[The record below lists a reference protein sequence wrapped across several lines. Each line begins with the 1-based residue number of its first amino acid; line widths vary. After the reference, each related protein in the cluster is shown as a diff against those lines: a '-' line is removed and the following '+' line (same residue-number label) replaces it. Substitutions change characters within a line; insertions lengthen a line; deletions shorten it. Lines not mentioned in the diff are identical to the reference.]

1 MIEANDILDALEFAG
16 HATEEAVEIAD
27 ELVENNL
34 ITMKRGYSS
43 T

>member
-1 MIEANDILDALEFAG
+1 MAASTLLEALFFAG
-16 HATEEAVEIAD
+16 HAAEEAVEIAD

-34 ITMKRGYSS
+34 ITMKRGSSS

>member
-1 MIEANDILDALEFAG
+1 MADSNPVTALSFMG
-16 HATEEAVEIAD
+16 NATEEAVEIAD

-34 ITMKRGYSS
+34 ITFKRGSSS